1 MAALSFAI
9 GAVVM
14 LKSGGQTATVT
25 KVEKTG
31 VTVTWYSEV
40 QGDFKTAL
48 LPADI
53 LEEVDFADDE
63 DEDVED
69 E

>member
-1 MAALSFAI
+1 MADAFEI
-9 GAVVM
+9 GDVVM

-31 VTVTWYSEV
+31 ITVTWYSDV
-40 QGDFKTAL
+40 QGDFKTAV
-48 LPADI
+48 LPAGI

-63 DEDVED
+63 DDDIED

>member
-1 MAALSFAI
+1 MAGRDFEV

-31 VTVTWYSEV
+31 VTVTWFSDVAGE
-40 QGDFKTAL
+40 FKSTV
-48 LPADI
+48 LPAAI

-63 DEDVED
+63 DEIED
-69 E
+69 D

>member
-1 MAALSFAI
+1 MAKVGFDI

-25 KVEKTG
+25 KIERTD

-40 QGDFKTAL
+40 AGDFKTAV
-48 LPADI
+48 LPAAI

-63 DEDVED
+63 DD
-69 E
+69 ELDDD

>member
-1 MAALSFAI
+1 MADASFEV
-9 GAVVM
+9 GDVVM

-31 VTVTWYSEV
+31 ITVTYFSDV
-40 QGDFKTAL
+40 QGEFKTAV
-48 LPADI
+48 LPAAI

-63 DEDVED
+63 DDDVED
-69 E
+69 D

>member
-1 MAALSFAI
+1 MADASFEV
-9 GAVVM
+9 GDVVM

-31 VTVTWYSEV
+31 ITVTWYSDV
-40 QGDFKTAL
+40 LGDFKTAV
-48 LPADI
+48 LPAAI

-63 DEDVED
+63 DD
-69 E
+69 

>member
-1 MAALSFAI
+1 MARASFEV

-25 KVEKTG
+25 KVERLD

-40 QGDFKTAL
+40 VGDFKTAV
-48 LPADI
+48 LPAAI

-63 DEDVED
+63 DEVED
-69 E
+69 D

>member
-1 MAALSFAI
+1 MADASFEV
-9 GAVVM
+9 GDVVM

-31 VTVTWYSEV
+31 ITITWFSDVAGEFKSTV
-40 QGDFKTAL
+40 
-48 LPADI
+48 LPAGI

-63 DEDVED
+63 DEIED
-69 E
+69 